1 MITIHFLLYLYEV
14 KINEYKKLVK
24 NRENINSLMKI
35 FSFIPDEPYL
45 KLMYRLRMGKN

>member
-1 MITIHFLLYLYEV
+1 MNI
-14 KINEYKKLVK
+14 KKLVK

-45 KLMYRLRMGKN
+45 KLIYDFAWGKN